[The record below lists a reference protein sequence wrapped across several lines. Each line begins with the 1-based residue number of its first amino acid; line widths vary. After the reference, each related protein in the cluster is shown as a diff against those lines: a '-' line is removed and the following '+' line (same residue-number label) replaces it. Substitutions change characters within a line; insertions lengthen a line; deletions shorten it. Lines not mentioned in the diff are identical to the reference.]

1 MLYRG
6 KKTYKNTVK
15 IRGVNC
21 GFFLVNRLNRDK
33 RYGKRH
39 LTTRRMEFLHIFG
52 IQTIN

>member
-21 GFFLVNRLNRDK
+21 GFF
-33 RYGKRH
+33 
-39 LTTRRMEFLHIFG
+39 FG
-52 IQTIN
+52 QQAQSRQTLWQKASND